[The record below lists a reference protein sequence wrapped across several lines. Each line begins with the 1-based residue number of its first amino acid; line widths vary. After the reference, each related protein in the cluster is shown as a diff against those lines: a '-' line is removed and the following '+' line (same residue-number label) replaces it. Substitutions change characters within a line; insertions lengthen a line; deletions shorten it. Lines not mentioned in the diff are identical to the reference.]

1 MSKLGSF
8 FVVALLGTLSM
19 TLVSCEQNY
28 FNKQFFRNTEYYF
41 PDATLRE
48 FALAAAAG
56 KTDVLERLVA
66 EKAVEV
72 DQRGKEGVTA
82 LAWALG
88 AKNLVGVDWLLSNG
102 ANPDR
107 AVYGE
112 MTMLTIA
119 IYQNDLALV
128 NRLFKAGAAPDH
140 EVNWNRSPL
149 GRAVTIASPEIVE
162 ALLENG
168 ANPNGIEGEEGRPLV
183 YALENSRYAVV
194 VLLLERKADPRYL
207 EGMETW
213 MIGWME
219 GAREKYGTDPDYLK
233 VRELLLAAGVKL
245 Q

>member
-1 MSKLGSF
+1 MSKSGP
-8 FVVALLGTLSM
+8 LLAILLVFTLA
-19 TLVSCEQNY
+19 SCEQNY
-28 FNKQFFRNTEYYF
+28 FNKQFFRNTEYFF
-41 PDATLRE
+41 PDAKLRE

-56 KTDVLERLVA
+56 KIDVLERLVA

-88 AKNLVGVDWLLSNG
+88 AKNLAGVDWLLSNG

-140 EVNWNRSPL
+140 EVNWNRSAL
-149 GRAVTIASPEIVE
+149 GRAVTIASAEIVD

-183 YALENSRYAVV
+183 YSLENNRYDVV
-194 VLLLERKADPRYL
+194 ALLLKKKADPRYL
-207 EGMETW
+207 DGMETW
-213 MIGWME
+213 IIGWME
-219 GAREKYGTDPDYLK
+219 GAREKYGKDPAYLV
-233 VRELLLAAGVKL
+233 VRELLLDAGLKL
-245 Q
+245 P